1 MFVTFHM
8 LLSVSHV
15 FTFVC
20 LMSPFYNSEA
30 IFDADVFF
38 IFTMLNAVYH

>member
-1 MFVTFHM
+1 
-8 LLSVSHV
+8 
-15 FTFVC
+15 
-20 LMSPFYNSEA
+20 MSPFYNSEA